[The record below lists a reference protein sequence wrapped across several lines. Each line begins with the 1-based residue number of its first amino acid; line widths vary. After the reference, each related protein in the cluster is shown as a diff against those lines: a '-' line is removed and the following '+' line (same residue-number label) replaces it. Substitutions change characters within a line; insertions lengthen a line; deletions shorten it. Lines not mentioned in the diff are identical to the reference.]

1 MSQNSENKND
11 TNNNTTGR
19 SPEGTGELI
28 CRDYQRGV
36 CSRGSKCKFNHP
48 DGMGTEVTNSP
59 MICRDFQNGKC
70 SRSTCKY
77 LHLSNNE
84 EKVFLRTG
92 QMPPT
97 RREMPGSGD
106 RGEQTRAGP
115 NDPICKD
122 YLNRKCSR
130 GQGCRYRHEDEQG
143 GDFGGGGGGGYGFDG
158 HPSKRRRDSYE
169 GQNFYYLM
177 DENDALRRRVADL
190 QKQVTDLKA
199 TNEVLLEQNAKYR
212 NQIGERGS
220 YNGSGSSSARPAD
233 YPSSFSSSQS
243 SYSTSYPPRESYA
256 SKDTYSGSY
265 GPGKDQYTSPSQS
278 SSAPF
283 GATGSYTSNTAYG
296 TGYTKFD

>member
-1 MSQNSENKND
+1 MSQESENKND

-19 SPEGTGELI
+19 SEEGIGNMI

-36 CSRGSKCKFNHP
+36 CSRGPKCKFNHP

-84 EKVFLRTG
+84 EKIYLRTG
-92 QMPPT
+92 QMPP
-97 RREMPGSGD
+97 RREGPYPYKG

-115 NDPICKD
+115 SDPICKD
-122 YLNRKCSR
+122 YLNNKCTR
-130 GQGCRYRHEDEQG
+130 GQGCRYRHVFEDE
-143 GDFGGGGGGGYGFDG
+143 GDFMGYAFDG

-169 GQNFYYLM
+169 GHSYYYLM
-177 DENDALRRRVADL
+177 DENESLRRRMADL

-220 YNGSGSSSARPAD
+220 YNGSGGSTSRPGD
-233 YPSSFSSSQS
+233 YSSSFSSSQ
-243 SYSTSYPPRESYA
+243 SYSTSYPPRESYS
-256 SKDTYSGSY
+256 SKDAYSSY
-265 GPGKDQYTSPSQS
+265 GPAKDQYSSTSQS
-278 SSAPF
+278 ASSSF
-283 GATGSYTSNTAYG
+283 GTSGNYTSNSAYG
-296 TGYTKFD
+296 AGYTKFD

>member
-1 MSQNSENKND
+1 MSQSSENKND
-11 TNNNTTGR
+11 TNNNATGR
-19 SPEGTGELI
+19 SQEGANDSNI

-70 SRSTCKY
+70 SRATCKY

-84 EKVFLRTG
+84 EKIFLRTG
-92 QMPPT
+92 QMPP
-97 RREMPGSGD
+97 RRDGPMAS

-130 GQGCRYRHEDEQG
+130 GQGCRYRHVLEEDQ
-143 GDFGGGGGGGYGFDG
+143 GDFGGYGFDG

-177 DENDALRRRVADL
+177 DENESLRRRVADL
-190 QKQVTDLKA
+190 QKQVADLKA

-220 YNGSGSSSARPAD
+220 YNGSGGSSARPSD
-233 YPSSFSSSQS
+233 YSSSFSSSQ
-243 SYSTSYPPRESYA
+243 SYSTSYPPRETYA
-256 SKDTYSGSY
+256 SKDAYSGY
-265 GPGKDQYTSPSQS
+265 GSGKDQYSSPPQS
-278 SSAPF
+278 GSASF
-283 GATGSYTSNTAYG
+283 SASGNYTSNSAYG
-296 TGYTKFD
+296 TNYTKFD